1 MFFTKLLI
9 LFIIIPVTELYIL
22 IEVGKRIG
30 SLTTISI
37 IIFTGIL
44 GAYLVK
50 NQGFMI
56 LKKIQNDLNDGIMPG
71 DSLIQ
76 GAIILAGGILLLTPG
91 FVTDTVGFIFLI
103 PVSRNV
109 IKKYLLKWLKGKI
122 EKGNVY
128 YKEFSMSQVILE
140 GTLEK

>member
-30 SLTTISI
+30 SLTTIGI

-109 IKKYLLKWLKGKI
+109 VKKYLLKWLKGKI

-128 YKEFSMSQVILE
+128 YKEF
-140 GTLEK
+140 

>member
-9 LFIIIPVTELYIL
+9 LFVIIPVTELYIL

-103 PVSRNV
+103 PASRNV

-128 YKEFSMSQVILE
+128 YKEF
-140 GTLEK
+140 

>member
-9 LFIIIPVTELYIL
+9 LFVIVPITELFIL
-22 IEVGKRIG
+22 IEVGKKIG
-30 SLTTISI
+30 SLTTIGI
-37 IIFTGIL
+37 IILTGII

-50 NQGFMI
+50 SQGFMI
-56 LKKIQNDLNDGIMPG
+56 LRKIQNDLNEGIMPG

-91 FVTDTVGFIFLI
+91 FVTDIAGFIFLI

-109 IKKYLLKWLKGKI
+109 VKKYLLKWLKGKVK
-122 EKGNVY
+122 EGNFY
-128 YKEFSMSQVILE
+128 YREF
-140 GTLEK
+140 

>member
-9 LFIIIPVTELYIL
+9 LFVIIPVTELYIL
-22 IEVGKRIG
+22 IEVGERIG

-76 GAIILAGGILLLTPG
+76 GAIILTGGILLLTPG

-122 EKGNVY
+122 EKSNVY
-128 YKEFSMSQVILE
+128 YKEF
-140 GTLEK
+140 

>member
-9 LFIIIPVTELYIL
+9 LFVIIPVTELYIL

-30 SLTTISI
+30 GLTTIGI

-71 DSLIQ
+71 DSLTQ

-122 EKGNVY
+122 KEGNIY
-128 YKEFSMSQVILE
+128 YKEF
-140 GTLEK
+140 

>member
-9 LFIIIPVTELYIL
+9 LFVIVPVTELYIL
-22 IEVGKRIG
+22 IEVGKKIG
-30 SLTTISI
+30 SLTTIVI

-91 FVTDTVGFIFLI
+91 FVTDIVGFIFLI

-109 IKKYLLKWLKGKI
+109 VKKYLLKWLKGKI
-122 EKGNVY
+122 KEGNIY
-128 YKEFSMSQVILE
+128 YKEF
-140 GTLEK
+140 